1 MSSEILAGRA
11 TSAFP
16 VSIGTSLSLESIS
29 DSGGAPYDPDR
40 QIPQKINIRDYD
52 SFWINLSTLF
62 RNLYSAVPRSDI
74 QSARPEDCA
83 DAMLQEMQFIDG
95 LIQAESVSLTKT
107 HYYVCSY
114 KTVKQRYPKANVRG
128 VITDNQIAYKLKHDK
143 TIQLVLNMYH
153 DQTKLEIT
161 DMDLK
166 PVHYPT
172 TLILT
177 HQAHDLLSHP
187 KFKRLDLL
195 ESFTGKLK
203 KKNLWYTKYSNGEH
217 LGMMPF
223 DRVLMQVFGDSDL
236 FHPMSIKLRNDIIEL
251 AKAKHWTFATTKDKI
266 HADIRTLK
274 NQYASFIIDT
284 LK

>member
-16 VSIGTSLSLESIS
+16 VSIGTSLSLESVS

-52 SFWINLSTLF
+52 EFWINIGTLF
-62 RNLYSAVPRSDI
+62 RNLHSSVPRSDMKNV
-74 QSARPEDCA
+74 RPQDCA
-83 DAMLQEMQFIDG
+83 DALLQEMQLIDG
-95 LIQAESVSLTKT
+95 LIQSESVSLTKI

-114 KTVKQRYPKANVRG
+114 KTVKQRYPRANVRG
-128 VITDNQIAYKLKHDK
+128 YITDNQREYKKAHDD
-143 TIQLVLNMYH
+143 TVQLVLNQYH
-153 DQTKLEIT
+153 DQTKLHIF
-161 DMDLK
+161 DLDLK
-166 PVHYPT
+166 PLHYPT
-172 TLILT
+172 ALILT
-177 HQAHDLLSHP
+177 HQAHDLLSYG

-195 ESFTGKLK
+195 ESHTGKLK
-203 KKNLWYTKYSNGEH
+203 KKNLWYTKYNNGAD

-223 DRVLMQVFGDSDL
+223 DRVLIQIFGDSDL
-236 FHPMSIKLRNDIIEL
+236 FHPMRSALRNEIIAL

-266 HADIRTLK
+266 NADIRTLK
-274 NQYASFIIDT
+274 NQYAAFIVDT

>member
-16 VSIGTSLSLESIS
+16 VSIGTSLSLESVS

-74 QSARPEDCA
+74 QSVRAEDCA

-95 LIQAESVSLTKT
+95 LIQAESVSLTKIQ
-107 HYYVCSY
+107 YYVCSY

-128 VITDNQIAYKLKHDK
+128 FITDNQIAYKLKHDK
-143 TIQLVLNMYH
+143 TIQLVLNQYH
-153 DQTKLEIT
+153 DQTKLQIN
-161 DMDLK
+161 DMDLN
-166 PVHYPT
+166 PSNYPT
-172 TLILT
+172 ALILT
-177 HQAHDLLSHP
+177 HQVHDLLVYS

-195 ESFTGKLK
+195 ESYTGKLK
-203 KKNLWYTKYSNGEH
+203 KKNLWYTKYNNGEH

-223 DRVLMQVFGDSDL
+223 DPVLLQVFGDSDL
-236 FHPMSIKLRNDIIEL
+236 FHPMQLTLRNDIIAL

-266 HADIRTLK
+266 YADIRTLK
-274 NQYASFIIDT
+274 NQYAAFIIDT